1 MYKSISNLEF
11 KTSVFAD
18 TFFSVIKHN
27 IDMKIWCYETFW
39 IYEYHNIFE
48 FFMIIVYLVSFIKK
62 LKLILTKEDNIIKAE
77 TITEYKDPEN
87 SSEAYAFIDAF
98 QERMFEIYFL
108 NE

>member
-48 FFMIIVYLVSFIKK
+48 NSIHIHYKDSYNKK